1 MQFLGLGFQFSKAAL
16 SVNVHRILGDIS
28 NIEFLLELLWC
39 PHQTLPYALQTHLA
53 DMSL

>member
-1 MQFLGLGFQFSKAAL
+1 
-16 SVNVHRILGDIS
+16 
-28 NIEFLLELLWC
+28 LLELLWC